1 MLMKKLLLIISFSV
15 ISSCS
20 FKDSIQIPDLSE
32 SISIVAQSISPK
44 VYKTDI
50 NQGSVLRTENFEQ
63 VREGMTKA
71 QVLKLI
77 GSPSVIDIFHENQW
91 DYIHNSTLANAEVLF
106 FRVSLKFAE
115 DKITEI
121 SIINPENIKI
131 VEERNLLDSPIPNS
145 QITNYIDEN
154 PWYKFW

>member
-1 MLMKKLLLIISFSV
+1 MKKILLIISFLI

-20 FKDSIQIPDLSE
+20 NNEIIRIPDLSD
-32 SISIVAQSISPK
+32 SISSFAQTISPK

-50 NQGSVLRTENFEQ
+50 NQGSVLRTKNFDQ
-63 VREGMTKA
+63 VKQGMTKE
-71 QVLKLI
+71 QVLNLI
-77 GSPSVIDIFHENQW
+77 GSPSVIDIFHKNQW
-91 DYIHNSTLANAEVLF
+91 EYIHNSTLANGEILF
-106 FRVSLKFAE
+106 FRISLKFAE

-131 VEERNLLDSPIPNS
+131 VEEKNLLDSPIPNS
-145 QITNYIDEN
+145 ETTDVNDDN

>member
-1 MLMKKLLLIISFSV
+1 MLMKKILLIISFLI

-20 FKDSIQIPDLSE
+20 NNEIIRIPDLSE
-32 SISIVAQSISPK
+32 SISSFAQTISPK

-50 NQGSVLRTENFEQ
+50 NQGSVLRTKNFEQ
-63 VREGMTKA
+63 VKQGMTKE
-71 QVLKLI
+71 QVLNLI
-77 GSPSVIDIFHENQW
+77 GSPSVIDIFHKNQW
-91 DYIHNSTLANAEVLF
+91 EYIHNSTLANGEILF
-106 FRVSLKFAE
+106 FRISLKFVE

-131 VEERNLLDSPIPNS
+131 VEEKNLLDSPIPNS
-145 QITNYIDEN
+145 EITNVIDDN

>member
-1 MLMKKLLLIISFSV
+1 MKKILLIISFLI

-20 FKDSIQIPDLSE
+20 NNEIIRIPDLSE
-32 SISIVAQSISPK
+32 SISSFAQTISPK

-50 NQGSVLRTENFEQ
+50 NQGSVLRTKNFDQ
-63 VREGMTKA
+63 VKQGMTKE
-71 QVLKLI
+71 QVLNLI
-77 GSPSVIDIFHENQW
+77 GSPSVIDIFHKNQW
-91 DYIHNSTLANAEVLF
+91 EYIHNSTLANGEILF
-106 FRVSLKFAE
+106 FRISLKFAE

-131 VEERNLLDSPIPNS
+131 VEEKNLLDSPIPNS
-145 QITNYIDEN
+145 EITNVIDDN